1 MAPSSQVAMGRLFE
15 GGIAKAAI
23 PRIGSRHVP
32 RRGEHFNPKFSVEK
46 ALLNSRSHENEL
58 AFWPDMAL
66 SLLRKH
72 LILIC
77 ISNYRNNHICSEINK
92 KNKAKMK

>member
-58 AFWPDMAL
+58 AFWLDMAL
-66 SLLRKH
+66 SP
-72 LILIC
+72 
-77 ISNYRNNHICSEINK
+77 SETSGSHPHFK
-92 KNKAKMK
+92 LPKQSYLQ